1 MGLIC
6 LVYNYT
12 DSEIVWLIIKEAPDS
27 WSSLLQS
34 NLCKLVMQFQNAVKY
49 HEATLLAMHQPQP
62 NKVTQFHNR
71 AFQSQRFCPRK
82 AQANMVGLGF
92 RTGNPRVGF
101 SHTVPIPANT
111 LPMAGTT
118 LTQPVNCVVSDETCG
133 IHDTRGYFALKY
145 CKYIMKYIK
154 ISK

>member
-1 MGLIC
+1 MCAQVPMPSPFQPVHVCTSFLHLQDGLA
-6 LVYNYT
+6 LSKDYQV
-12 DSEIVWLIIKEAPDS
+12 
-27 WSSLLQS
+27 
-34 NLCKLVMQFQNAVKY
+34 
-49 HEATLLAMHQPQP
+49 
-62 NKVTQFHNR
+62 
-71 AFQSQRFCPRK
+71 
-82 AQANMVGLGF
+82 GF

-111 LPMAGTT
+111 LPVAGTT
-118 LTQPVNCVVSDETCG
+118 LTQPVNCAVSDETRG